1 MKKRLLLSCVISV
14 LALLSCNEANVKK
27 EGTGLVLQEDYS
39 DLKIVTLDS
48 CEYLYG
54 AWGNATVLT
63 HKGNCK
69 HCKIK
74 TN

>member
-1 MKKRLLLSCVISV
+1 MKLIIPAAILFLFACSKPNVEKKKTEYIIRDGEASLEV
-14 LALLSCNEANVKK
+14 L
-27 EGTGLVLQEDYS
+27 T
-39 DLKIVTLDS
+39 IDS

-54 AWGNATVLT
+54 PWGNATVLT

-74 TN
+74 K